1 MTAVVLKDKQKS
13 MDRKKL
19 AIIHIVKKELKLS
32 DQEYRNILQ
41 QATGVNSA
49 KDLDEKKF
57 KKLMKYFVRSGY
69 YRLNPQGLTIKQKL
83 YIKYLSQ
90 QLDWTEEHLN
100 NFIHKYYHK
109 PKIEKLTRKEAIKAI
124 ESLKNVKLHQR

>member
-1 MTAVVLKDKQKS
+1 

-19 AIIHIVKKELKLS
+19 AIVHIVKKELNLS
-32 DQEYRNILQ
+32 DKKYRNILQ
-41 QATGVNSA
+41 QAAGVSSA
-49 KDLDEKKF
+49 KDLDEEKF

-83 YIKYLSQ
+83 YIKFLYQ
-90 QLDWTEEHLN
+90 QLGWTEEHLN

-109 PKIEKLTRKEAIKAI
+109 PHIDKLTRKEAIKAI
-124 ESLKNVKLHQR
+124 ESLKNIKLHQR